1 MFSMILVALTLT
13 AIIVAFLLL
22 MIWVIILI
30 CKMIWEEVTE
40 GKKHK
45 GQNGRN

>member
-13 AIIVAFLLL
+13 AIIVVFLLL